1 MSTHKFV
8 IYGAGGI
15 GGTIGARLFQAGFDV
30 ALIARGEHAQRLRS
44 QGLTYVNAD
53 GRTTLPIPC
62 FEHPQLVP
70 FLGTGL
76 GEGSLQG
83 WDDGESGGPPDAAVC
98 HVLLCM
104 KSQHTE
110 AALRDLAQV
119 CCTRGPAEQ
128 PHLVCVQNGV
138 ANERLALRYFAR
150 VSATVVN
157 LPASYLTPGEVVHYT
172 EGYGGILDTGS
183 YPTGH
188 SDDAKVV
195 AQALTQAGFSARP
208 DPAIMRQKYAK
219 LLLNLGNVV
228 QAAGLDEEA
237 QRHLNRRLRKEALQC
252 FAAAGI
258 DCATKAEVEQR
269 AAGIYRMSTQLE
281 RVAGSTWQS
290 LPRGAADV
298 ETEYLNGDICQLGR
312 LHGVATPAN
321 DAVVQISRRL
331 IRQAA
336 GPGSLTASEVLELLA
351 QQ

>member
-150 VSATVVN
+150 VSPPWSTC
-157 LPASYLTPGEVVHYT
+157 
-172 EGYGGILDTGS
+172 
-183 YPTGH
+183 
-188 SDDAKVV
+188 
-195 AQALTQAGFSARP
+195 
-208 DPAIMRQKYAK
+208 
-219 LLLNLGNVV
+219 LL
-228 QAAGLDEEA
+228 
-237 QRHLNRRLRKEALQC
+237 R
-252 FAAAGI
+252 
-258 DCATKAEVEQR
+258 T
-269 AAGIYRMSTQLE
+269 
-281 RVAGSTWQS
+281 
-290 LPRGAADV
+290 
-298 ETEYLNGDICQLGR
+298 
-312 LHGVATPAN
+312 
-321 DAVVQISRRL
+321 
-331 IRQAA
+331 
-336 GPGSLTASEVLELLA
+336 
-351 QQ
+351 